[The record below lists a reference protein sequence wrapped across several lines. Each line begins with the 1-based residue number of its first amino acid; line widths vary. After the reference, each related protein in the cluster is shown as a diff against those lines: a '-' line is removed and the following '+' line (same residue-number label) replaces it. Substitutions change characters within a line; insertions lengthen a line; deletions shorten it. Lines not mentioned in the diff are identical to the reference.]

1 MLPFSARKPSGGL
14 FFDIKYSLAE
24 ERRKDSSRKLEPD
37 YLIQVFDPRVK
48 QLRSIGGCSLLC
60 LFCGAVPAWWMSA
73 VPGELGW
80 VAGRLLFSWE
90 GTTPTLAL
98 GQVHCPGCW
107 EGQAVCPW
115 PTVSTRGRGHTRVP
129 TLVKVHPLLHLSF
142 YGVTE

>member
-24 ERRKDSSRKLEPD
+24 ERGEDSSRKLEPD

-80 VAGRLLFSWE
+80 VAGRLLFLGRHDPHLGLGAGALPRVLGGPGSLPMAHGVHE
-90 GTTPTLAL
+90 G
-98 GQVHCPGCW
+98 
-107 EGQAVCPW
+107 
-115 PTVSTRGRGHTRVP
+115 
-129 TLVKVHPLLHLSF
+129 
-142 YGVTE
+142 